1 MRFCVANANAPP
13 ACPKRSHSPL
23 DSESFR
29 ELITQP
35 VLLRSRPVIRLR
47 VFLGTAFALAA
58 IMGAFVHAQSTD
70 EQKKKK
76 AREEMRAVTSP
87 TPSET
92 PEPTAKPKPA
102 TRKSKTKKKA
112 TPTPTAKPKPKKTPA
127 SDDDEETSPTPKPK
141 ASKQPGKKSGA
152 QDEDVT

>member
-1 MRFCVANANAPP
+1 MRFCVANASARP

-23 DSESFR
+23 DSESLR

-35 VLLRSRPVIRLR
+35 ALLRSRPVIRLR
-47 VFLGTAFALAA
+47 VFLGTVFALAA
-58 IMGAFVHAQSTD
+58 VLGAFVRAQSTD
-70 EQKKKK
+70 PEKKKK

-102 TRKSKTKKKA
+102 NRKSKTKKKKKA
-112 TPTPTAKPKPKKTPA
+112 TPTPTPKPKPKKTP
-127 SDDDEETSPTPKPK
+127 
-141 ASKQPGKKSGA
+141 
-152 QDEDVT
+152 